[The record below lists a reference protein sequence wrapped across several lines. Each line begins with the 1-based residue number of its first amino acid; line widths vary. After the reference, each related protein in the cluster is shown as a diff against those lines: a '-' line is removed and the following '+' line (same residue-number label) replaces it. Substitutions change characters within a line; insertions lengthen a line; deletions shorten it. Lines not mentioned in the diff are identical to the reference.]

1 MTKTKKKLTYGD
13 VYKSCGDHIIGNK
26 KLVETLK
33 EALNERDFK
42 KKEN

>member
-13 VYKSCGDHIIGNK
+13 VYKSWGDHIIGNK

-33 EALNERDFK
+33 EVLNERDFK